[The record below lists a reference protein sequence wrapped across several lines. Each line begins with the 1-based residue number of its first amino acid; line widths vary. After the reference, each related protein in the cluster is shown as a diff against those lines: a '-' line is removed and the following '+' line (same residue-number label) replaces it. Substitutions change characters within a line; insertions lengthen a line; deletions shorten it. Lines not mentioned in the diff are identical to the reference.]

1 MYVDLALAS
10 LINYDPNVGL
20 NIITDQ
26 DQNNQTVPEVLEH
39 ANEVPEITEPVKNHV
54 EEEPDQTV
62 PETQSANTKKLSKK
76 KRKPNKKNFGNKAK
90 KRNQRNYRK
99 FPAIRVQEQPQ
110 EDEIDHIPLFDMD
123 PAEPVDD
130 PLPLKGKKIFKNI

>member
-1 MYVDLALAS
+1 MYLDLALAG
-10 LINYDPNVGL
+10 LINYEPNVRL

-90 KRNQRNYRK
+90 KRNQRRSNVSPTNRIGNVLKRFGQNFSAGFGRYSENSGNR
-99 FPAIRVQEQPQ
+99 PQ
-110 EDEIDHIPLFDMD
+110 ISEKLRF
-123 PAEPVDD
+123 
-130 PLPLKGKKIFKNI
+130 